1 MGLDLRVSDQNLGEL
16 PENSSIQD
24 FVAKLM
30 LMGRV
35 GLMSRS
41 HPGYLQGI
49 FVDVTSFSQNTS

>member
-1 MGLDLRVSDQNLGEL
+1 MDLDLRVSDQNLREL

-35 GLMSRS
+35 GLMSRE
-41 HPGYLQGI
+41 PPRLPTRDICGM
-49 FVDVTSFSQNTS
+49 